1 MPIDGPRSDAPRDVL
16 TSTVL
21 ERLRTDLPAD
31 FVTLG
36 WFMSRLGER
45 SFGMVLLLLGVCG
58 TLPVIS
64 PVAALLISVPAFQM
78 IRGQQAPSIP
88 RRLARY
94 PIRTT
99 ALASVLRRVIPA
111 LRYLERFIRP
121 RSRTP
126 PEATGR
132 AVGGIVLLLAVLLL
146 NPVPLSNIPV
156 GLTIVLLAFAYL
168 EGDTLLLIIAAGL
181 SVALLMAA
189 AATLWGMVAAAI
201 WMAK

>member
-21 ERLRTDLPAD
+21 ERLRSDLPAD

-78 IRGQQAPSIP
+78 MRGQQAPSIP

-94 PIRTT
+94 PIRST

-111 LRYLERFIRP
+111 LRFLERFIRP
-121 RSRTP
+121 RSSTP

>member
-1 MPIDGPRSDAPRDVL
+1 MPIDGPRKDAPRDAL

-21 ERLRTDLPAD
+21 EQLLSDLPTD

-45 SFGMVLLLLGVCG
+45 SFGMVLLLLGMCG

-64 PVAALLISVPAFQM
+64 PAAALLISIPALQM
-78 IRGQQAPSIP
+78 IRGRQVPSIP
-88 RRLARY
+88 QRLARY
-94 PIRTT
+94 PIRST

-121 RSRTP
+121 RSSTP

-146 NPVPLSNIPV
+146 SPIPLSNIPV
-156 GLTIVLLAFAYL
+156 GVTIVLLAFAYL
-168 EGDTLLLIIAAGL
+168 QGDALLLIIAAGL
-181 SVALLMAA
+181 SVALLIAA
-189 AATLWGMVAAAI
+189 AAALWGMVAAAI
-201 WMAK
+201 WMTE